1 MFSFQLFRLYTS
13 LPAFS
18 GSVPLN
24 LVGKWA
30 NIYLQTILSM
40 SFDVLK
46 FQNECHSCYNLS
58 GAQKYQQ
65 FPFSFAIF
73 FSRLSMLYYFNLSS
87 YSKSCPLIHLSFS
100 SSLLAVFPFH
110 LSLKAKWCSNKHTH
124 IQTHTPQSQALQSQF
139 FYHNPFSATVDI
151 IFGLL
156 LPQLC
161 FLVNTFLLDLDLSL
175 SLLPKYPQQSQLAL

>member
-1 MFSFQLFRLYTS
+1 MFSFQIFRLYTS
-13 LPAFS
+13 LPVFS

-30 NIYLQTILSM
+30 NIYLQTTLSM

-65 FPFSFAIF
+65 FPSSLAIF

-110 LSLKAKWCSNKHTH
+110 LFLKAKWCSNKHTH
-124 IQTHTPQSQALQSQF
+124 IQTHTSQSQTLQNQSFHQ
-139 FYHNPFSATVDI
+139 NPFLTTVDI
-151 IFGLL
+151 IFGSSF
-156 LPQLC
+156 PQLC
-161 FLVNTFLLDLDLSL
+161 FGQHFTS
-175 SLLPKYPQQSQLAL
+175 